1 MSKLVIVSTW
11 GMDNLERATIPWVVA
26 SAGVASDQ
34 EVMMFLQA
42 SAVELVVKGAA
53 ESVQTDPFPAV
64 SDLIEAVIEGG
75 GSINC
80 CGPCL
85 VKRGLK
91 EGDLIDGAHVVGA
104 AYLIEQMEGAKVLSY

>member
-26 SAGVASDQ
+26 SAGVATDQ

-42 SAVELVVKGAA
+42 SAVEMVVKGAA
-53 ESVQTDPFPAV
+53 DVQTDPFPPL
-64 SDLIEAVIEGG
+64 SDLIEAVVEGG

-91 EGDLIDGAHVVGA
+91 EGDLIEGAHVVGA
-104 AYLIEQMEGAKVLSY
+104 AYLIERMDGAKVLSY